1 MGIDAQAM
9 ADIQNEL
16 AAQAAENIVNNDNWE
31 QWDNQADEMD
41 EQQADNEDVIM
52 EEVQQQEIAFDQSG
66 STAEYLRAHGPDIT
80 LNVEDV
86 LAGNYSNSSSSSTDE
101 VVSSMPSSQG
111 SLPQFIQFLE
121 CHAFQKLANS
131 SIPQQLHFPIVLD
144 RATIPVN
151 EDALGQRNETEV
163 NNLAIIP
170 LQPTFSMLLS
180 LCHKLRIIRFPT
192 LIIT

>member
-1 MGIDAQAM
+1 
-9 ADIQNEL
+9 
-16 AAQAAENIVNNDNWE
+16 
-31 QWDNQADEMD
+31 
-41 EQQADNEDVIM
+41 M
-52 EEVQQQEIAFDQSG
+52 EEVQRQEIVFDQSG

-101 VVSSMPSSQG
+101 VVYAMPSSQG
-111 SLPQFIQFLE
+111 SLPQFIQVLE
-121 CHAFQKLANS
+121 CHAFQKLATS

-144 RATIPVN
+144 RATIHVN

-170 LQPTFSMLLS
+170 FQPTLQAV
-180 LCHKLRIIRFPT
+180 
-192 LIIT
+192 LISIWAQSRDF